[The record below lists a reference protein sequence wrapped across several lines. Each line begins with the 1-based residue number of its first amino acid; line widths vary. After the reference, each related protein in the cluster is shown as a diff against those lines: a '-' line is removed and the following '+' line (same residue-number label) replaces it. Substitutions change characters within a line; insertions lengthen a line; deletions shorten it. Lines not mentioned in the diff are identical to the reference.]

1 MPMDRINWL
10 AVIVGAIVYFL
21 FGWVWYGLLFSKQW
35 LAYEGRTQMTQDLTP
50 LVISAIVALILSFG
64 VAVALSHDD
73 NRTAA
78 HGAQFGI
85 FFGLFFMASTM
96 LQGNAYEGRPLGL
109 WAINAGYEVI
119 GLVLLG
125 LLHGG
130 WKKAPAAEAV
140 KPAGGA

>member
-1 MPMDRINWL
+1 MPIDRINWL
-10 AVIVGAIVYFL
+10 AVVVGAIVYFL
-21 FGWVWYGLLFSKQW
+21 FGGLWYGLLFSRQW
-35 LAYEGRTQMTQDLTP
+35 LAYEGKTQMSQDITP
-50 LVISAIVALILSFG
+50 LIVSVVVSLILSFG
-64 VAVALSHDD
+64 VAIALSHDD

-96 LQGNAYEGRPLGL
+96 LQGNTYEGKPLGL

-125 LLHGG
+125 LIHGV
-130 WKKAPAAEAV
+130 WKKAPAKAASS
-140 KPAGGA
+140 PSGA